1 MLINH
6 QFDAVNHRYLVEGE
20 FVLSTSAVI
29 QLNGLSDM
37 ASVPKNNLAHAGSR
51 GTMVHEAIY
60 LSELNPKNWAM
71 PISRRI
77 DLLPED
83 EAPFGRQVLKEEVAE
98 RMGYYFKW
106 RNSHSFKLIG
116 KMEQSRV
123 YRHIGTEQL
132 IGATPDMPCL
142 IDGEVYIID
151 TKTCHKAY
159 GEKQKQLFLKWGLQ
173 LESYKECLESEEAF
187 VSAMHKAG
195 KSTINR
201 AILHLH
207 PECGKN
213 GTKGEQSGYEFHT
226 FTGDD
231 SFIWDSAIRMAKVK
245 LASGYKI
252 GGIE

>member
-1 MLINH
+1 MLIPH
-6 QFDAVNHRYLVEGE
+6 QFDQTNHRYLVEGE
-20 FVLSTSAVI
+20 YVLSTSAVI
-29 QLNGLSDM
+29 QLNGLSDVS
-37 ASVPKNNLAHAGSR
+37 SVPKNNLAHAGSR
-51 GTMVHEAIY
+51 GTLVHEAIY
-60 LSELNPKNWAM
+60 VHELGGNWEKALNT
-71 PISRRI
+71 SV
-77 DLLPED
+77 DALADED
-83 EAPFGRQVLKEEVAE
+83 KPFGRQLLMDEARE
-98 RMGYYFKW
+98 RMGFYFSW
-106 RNSHSFKLIG
+106 RKEHDVKLVG

-123 YRHIGTEQL
+123 YRHVGTEQC
-132 IGATPDMPCL
+132 IGATPDFPCL

-195 KSTINR
+195 KTQINR

-213 GTKGEQSGYEFHT
+213 GTKGEQSGYEFHA

-252 GGIE
+252 GGSE